1 LISSIEEIY
10 LILIWIIPGY
20 FGYVIDRYFSVSIK
34 KQNDLELII
43 FSLAYSLVSY
53 GVIFS
58 FTPYS
63 NFALLQDNITSID
76 VILLIWTVPMSIG
89 LMTGLIQKVIKN
101 EKKEFGDCWIVF
113 QDKLKS
119 KKPGVTIYTIDG
131 KEIEGI
137 LNYAGKEDV
146 EKEIIITDPK
156 LILRNSEYK
165 AEYEVNLGKEMLFT
179 DKDIN
184 RISFW
189 EHY

>member
-1 LISSIEEIY
+1 VISSIEEIY

-20 FGYVIDRYFSVSIK
+20 FGYIIDRYFSVSIK
-34 KQNDLELII
+34 KHNDLELII

-53 GVIFS
+53 GVIFA
-58 FTPYS
+58 FTSYS
-63 NFALLQDNITSID
+63 NFTLLQDNITSVD
-76 VILLIWTVPMSIG
+76 VILLIWIVPMLIG
-89 LMTGLIQKVIKN
+89 FMTGLLQRFMKN
-101 EKKEFGDCWIVF
+101 ERKEFGDCWIVF
-113 QDKLKS
+113 QDKLKN

-146 EKEIIITDPK
+146 EKELIISDPK
-156 LILRNSEYK
+156 LIIRNIEYK

-184 RISFW
+184 RIAFW
-189 EHY
+189 EHF